1 MAPLLLIS
9 ACGLAREIIA
19 IMRETNYPNEV
30 IGILDDNPDFQ
41 GRELDGVP
49 VVGKLEAASRYPK
62 AKFLVCTGGSAG
74 RENAVRRLTRAGI
87 TGDRYVSFIDPSV
100 TVPAGSHIGDGSI
113 VLANVVMT
121 TAVTVGDHAVVMPRV
136 ALAYDNVIGDFA
148 ILAAGAALGGQVT
161 VGSGAYL
168 GMNSSIRRGV
178 SVGSRSSIGLGAAV
192 LEDVPAGEK
201 WGGVPAA
208 PLSVRPVRTA
218 AGDSSPGHTAS
229 ARTPRSAFER
239 LTLSAS
245 LLALQ

>member
-1 MAPLLLIS
+1 MAQLLLIS

-19 IMRETNYPNEV
+19 IMRETRYPNEV

-49 VVGKLEAASRYPK
+49 VIGKLETASRHPS

-74 RENAVRRLTRAGI
+74 RENAVGRLSRAGI
-87 TGDRYVSFIDPSV
+87 TGSRYVSFIDPSV
-100 TVPAGSHIGDGSI
+100 TVPAGSRIGDGSI

-121 TAVTVGDHAVVMPRV
+121 TAVNMGDHAVVMPRV
-136 ALAYDNVIGDFA
+136 ALAYDNRIGDFA

-178 SVGSRSSIGLGAAV
+178 SIGARASVGLGAAV

-208 PLSVRPVRTA
+208 PLSVHPVRAA
-218 AGDSSPGHTAS
+218 AGDSNPGHTVS
-229 ARTPRSAFER
+229 PRTPRSAFER